1 MRNGGNGNHKA
12 AGIFGIVL
20 LAKGHDC
27 PLLYID
33 SDFAITDP

>member
-12 AGIFGIVL
+12 AGISGIVL

-27 PLLYID
+27 PWLYID
-33 SDFAITDP
+33 SDLAITDP